1 MKLDDSKRLDALIKE
16 GNLPGLVLLW
26 GEDAGAV
33 IRTRKKLEKLTVTAF
48 PDFNSYRCD
57 GRFPVDLDALGDS
70 VRSLPMMAPRRFAL
84 IEDLNPA
91 VLGANDTKKLE
102 QLFQEIPEETL
113 LVITMYTVLPNFKK
127 KGDKGAAFC
136 DLCDKHGAVCSFLKP
151 RETQAVQ
158 QIMAEAERTGSV
170 ISQRD
175 ARLLSEYCGR
185 EPLRMAEETRK
196 LAAHSPEGI
205 TREDIE
211 ALVTPVTE
219 ARSFDLADRILSRD
233 YTAALGVIDD
243 LIFLRETPISILT
256 TLTMSFTDMHRAAVA
271 KKAGI
276 PDAEARKAYGYAS
289 AYRYEQGIKNQRKF
303 SLPALEDILELLADA
318 DSRSKSSGVDPQV
331 VLETTVAEIFR
342 RMERG

>member
-1 MKLDDSKRLDALIKE
+1 MKLDDPKRLDALIRE
-16 GNLPGLVLLW
+16 GKLPGLVLLW

-33 IRTRKKLEKLTVTAF
+33 IRYQKKLEKLTVTAF

-57 GRFPVDLDALGDS
+57 GRFAINMDALGDS

-91 VLGANDTKKLE
+91 VLSAEDNKKLQ
-102 QLFQEIPEETL
+102 QLFEERPEETL
-113 LVITMYTVLPNFKK
+113 LVITMHTVQPDFKK
-127 KGDKGAAFC
+127 KDRGAKLC
-136 DLCDKHGAVCSFLKP
+136 DLCDRFGLTCSFQKP
-151 RETQAVQ
+151 REAQAVQ
-158 QIMAEAERTGSV
+158 QIMAEAERAGSV
-170 ISQRD
+170 ISQKD

-185 EPLRMAEETRK
+185 EPLRMGEETRK

-211 ALVTPVTE
+211 ELVTPVTE

-243 LIFLRETPISILT
+243 LLFLRETPIGILT

-271 KKAGI
+271 KKAGV
-276 PDAEARKAYGYAS
+276 PDAEARKAYGYSS
-289 AYRYEQGIKNQRKF
+289 AYRYDQGVKHQRRF
-303 SLPALEDILELLADA
+303 SLPALEDILELLAEA

-342 RMERG
+342 RMERE